1 MGKKIVL
8 VTIVAALAMIVAMA
22 GNAIA
27 ADCENTHVINELQ
40 IPLIAL
46 GVKNLAIAATPDGI
60 LVTDKSKSDKIKN
73 YVLDNRPM
81 YEKRVWGEYTVLDCR
96 LQSDGHNSLTKHL
109 IIKPGQHISY
119 QRHKYRSEMWTFVD
133 GIGKLIIDDVIS
145 KVGRGDTAYIKPGM
159 KHAIK
164 ADTELHIIEV
174 QLGSEL
180 TEDDI
185 ERLDWNW
192 QDF

>member
-1 MGKKIVL
+1 
-8 VTIVAALAMIVAMA
+8 
-22 GNAIA
+22 
-27 ADCENTHVINELQ
+27 
-40 IPLIAL
+40 
-46 GVKNLAIAATPDGI
+46 
-60 LVTDKSKSDKIKN
+60 
-73 YVLDNRPM
+73 
-81 YEKRVWGEYTVLDCR
+81 
-96 LQSDGHNSLTKHL
+96 
-109 IIKPGQHISY
+109 
-119 QRHKYRSEMWTFVD
+119 MWTIVD
-133 GIGKLIIDDVIS
+133 GIGKLILDGVVS

-192 QDF
+192 QGF